1 MSHINYKG
9 VLGEMSSLLHQL
21 VVPFN
26 ATAFTLF
33 GEPTT
38 WGEVLGFVTGVWCV
52 WLVVRRNIWNWP
64 VGIANNVFFL
74 LLFVEA
80 GLFAD
85 SALQVVYLVLGFYGW
100 WAWVR
105 GGAHRTELPMS
116 RTTRTQ
122 WIWLLVIGVVATFAL
137 GWLLANKTTSTVPA
151 ADSLT
156 TVLSLLA
163 TWGQAR
169 KKVESWWLWIAADVI
184 YVPLYQYKGLTLT
197 ALLYLG
203 FLALCVAGLRAWT
216 QELKRHPT
224 GTVPAPVLSRE
235 RAG

>member
-1 MSHINYKG
+1 
-9 VLGEMSSLLHQL
+9 MSSLLHHL
-21 VVPFN
+21 MVPFN
-26 ATAFTLF
+26 ATAFTVL

-38 WGEVLGFVTGVWCV
+38 WGEVLGFVTGAWCV

-64 VGIANNVFFL
+64 VGIVNNVFFL

-100 WAWVR
+100 WAWLR
-105 GGAHRTELPMS
+105 GGDRRTELPMS
-116 RTTRTQ
+116 RTSRRQ
-122 WIWLLVIGVVATFAL
+122 WIGLIVIGVVSTL
-137 GWLLANKTTSTVPA
+137 GLAWLLASKTTSTVPA

-156 TVLSLLA
+156 TVLSLRA

-169 KKVESWWLWIAADVI
+169 KKVESWWLWIAADLI

-216 QELKRHPT
+216 HELKRPRT
-224 GTVPAPVLSRE
+224 TEMASVAPAAGLSR
-235 RAG
+235 

>member
-1 MSHINYKG
+1 
-9 VLGEMSSLLHQL
+9 MSSLLHQL

-26 ATAFTLF
+26 ATAFTVF

-38 WGEVLGFVTGVWCV
+38 WGEVLGFVTGAWCV

-64 VGIANNVFFL
+64 VGIVNNVFFL

-105 GGAHRTELPMS
+105 GGARRTELPMS
-116 RTTRTQ
+116 RTTRRQ
-122 WIWLLVIGVVATFAL
+122 WIWLLAIGVVTTL
-137 GWLLANKTTSTVPA
+137 GLAWLLASKTTSTVPA

-169 KKVESWWLWIAADVI
+169 KKVESWWLWIAADLI

-216 QELKRHPT
+216 QELKRQPT
-224 GTVPAPVLSRE
+224 GTGPAPVLSAE

>member
-1 MSHINYKG
+1 MG
-9 VLGEMSSLLHQL
+9 SLLRQL

-26 ATAFTLF
+26 ATAFTVF

-52 WLVVRRNIWNWP
+52 WLVVRRNVWNWP

-105 GGAHRTELPMS
+105 GGVHRTRRPS
-116 RTTRTQ
+116 RTTRGQ
-122 WIWLLVIGVVATFAL
+122 WMCCLLPAWSPRL
-137 GWLLANKTTSTVPA
+137 GWLGCSR
-151 ADSLT
+151 
-156 TVLSLLA
+156 
-163 TWGQAR
+163 AR
-169 KKVESWWLWIAADVI
+169 PPRR
-184 YVPLYQYKGLTLT
+184 YPRRT
-197 ALLYLG
+197 
-203 FLALCVAGLRAWT
+203 R
-216 QELKRHPT
+216 
-224 GTVPAPVLSRE
+224 
-235 RAG
+235 